1 MSDTAQITL
10 LDLPSREPCSTWSLN
25 PWKTRLL
32 LNYKGLDYKTEW
44 TEYPDIKTKVQ
55 PHLPPNENG
64 TPYTIPTVKLADGTW
79 IMDSRQI
86 ADAIEKRHPE
96 PSVHLDS
103 PYLTK
108 VGDVLSKIIEH
119 IRPMCFSR
127 IPVNLLN
134 EASVQYWYDTRK
146 ERLGM
151 SVRDFEKKY
160 GGEAAYK
167 AAEPH
172 LKQMTDLL
180 RESDGP
186 FFMGTEPSYADF
198 VWVGA
203 LVFFKRVDAEV
214 SKEVLRRT
222 GDRAVHESLLDA
234 CAPWLKR
241 DSH

>member
-1 MSDTAQITL
+1 M
-10 LDLPSREPCSTWSLN
+10 
-25 PWKTRLL
+25 
-32 LNYKGLDYKTEW
+32 
-44 TEYPDIKTKVQ
+44 
-55 PHLPPNENG
+55 
-64 TPYTIPTVKLADGTW
+64 KLADGTW

-86 ADAIEKRHPE
+86 ADAIEKSHPE

-103 PYLTK
+103 PYLSK
-108 VGDVLSKIIEH
+108 VGDILSKIFEH
-119 IRPMCFSR
+119 VRSICYSR

-134 EASVQYWYDTRK
+134 ETSVQYWYDTRK

-151 SVRDFEKKY
+151 SVQDFEQKY

-180 RESDGP
+180 RERDGL

-203 LVFFKRVDAEV
+203 LVFFKRVDTEV
-214 SKEVLRRT
+214 FKEVLRRT

-241 DSH
+241 DSY